1 MAFKARFR
9 KYLSPNEAMVGN
21 YLLAGLFLVFFGA
34 FYFLYANRDQIASA
48 IIRGDFSGLSS
59 YQLAFKDFFTLM
71 TGVIVEAFPF
81 VVLGVGVSVLV
92 QRYMTTER
100 LKKILPNNKVA
111 RRGVLSFSGMLMPVC
126 ECGNVPVAR
135 SLLIRGFSVQESI
148 VFLLA
153 APSVNL
159 VTILVTLEAFNFN
172 KSVAVAR
179 VVATLIIANIAAILV
194 GMLINKDKMLT
205 DDFQAKCDAE
215 SKHEHRRGF
224 LRSLDLFKSEL
235 WLITRL
241 LFIGAAIAAASQTFI
256 PADTITAIGSSI
268 FLSVVA
274 MLILA
279 FVISICSSV
288 DSFFAL
294 AYVNSFSL
302 GAITAFLIAGPM
314 VDIKMIALMRST
326 FTVRVVALI
335 SATVFILSLITGV
348 VLSYVW

>member
-1 MAFKARFR
+1 
-9 KYLSPNEAMVGN
+9 
-21 YLLAGLFLVFFGA
+21 
-34 FYFLYANRDQIASA
+34 
-48 IIRGDFSGLSS
+48 
-59 YQLAFKDFFTLM
+59 
-71 TGVIVEAFPF
+71 
-81 VVLGVGVSVLV
+81 
-92 QRYMTTER
+92 
-100 LKKILPNNKVA
+100 
-111 RRGVLSFSGMLMPVC
+111 MLMPVC

-135 SLLIRGFSVQESI
+135 SLIMRGFSVQESVI
-148 VFLLA
+148 FLLA

-172 KSVAVAR
+172 KSVAVVR
-179 VVATLIIANIAAILV
+179 VVATIIIANIAAILI
-194 GMLINKDKMLT
+194 GRLISRDKMLT
-205 DDFQAKCDAE
+205 KDFQAVCDAE
-215 SKHEHRRGF
+215 SKVGHTKSYKHSLEVFRR
-224 LRSLDLFKSEL
+224 EL

-256 PADTITAIGSSI
+256 PSDTITAIGSSI

-279 FVISICSSV
+279 FIISICSSV

-294 AYVNSFSL
+294 AYVNSFNL

-335 SATVFILSLITGV
+335 TATVFVSSLITGV
-348 VLSYVW
+348 ALSYVW